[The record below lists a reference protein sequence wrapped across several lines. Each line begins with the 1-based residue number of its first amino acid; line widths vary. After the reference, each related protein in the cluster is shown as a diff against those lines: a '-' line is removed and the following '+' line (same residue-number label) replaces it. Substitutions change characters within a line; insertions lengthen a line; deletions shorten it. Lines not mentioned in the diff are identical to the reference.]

1 MSEIFEKVPVSA
13 TLLIAFAMAFG
24 LLTERSDAKQKG
36 QDHDIVQTAS
46 EADSLKTLVAAV
58 QDAGLVDA
66 LKGPGPFTVLAPAD
80 AAFAQLPEGTLEELL
95 KPENKKRLVEI
106 LTYHVIP
113 GKVTAAEVAKL
124 SAAET
129 LNGQRVDLKST
140 EGKVTV
146 DGTRVVAE
154 DIECS
159 NGIVHVID
167 QVLIP
172 SSKDLVETAAAAGDF
187 NTLLAAVQA
196 ANLAGTLQDGGP
208 FTVLAPTDEAFK
220 KLPPGTIKSLLKPEN
235 QDRLVEILKYHVIP
249 GRVYSDAALK
259 AGHAKSLQ
267 GNTVAFKDSGLG
279 VMANEAQVVAANI
292 DTANG
297 VIHVIDA
304 VLLPAS
310 SSNALVT
317 PHDAIEKA
325 IAQGSQLYNSGHAEK
340 CCEVYRLAM
349 HGLLSHHAD
358 NMPVETVRRM
368 RETLAKA
375 EATHCVK
382 SQAWQLRRGLDMAY
396 QQMGLTPSVR

>member
-1 MSEIFEKVPVSA
+1 MSEFFEKVPVSA
-13 TLLIAFAMAFG
+13 TILIAFAMAFG
-24 LLTERSDAKQKG
+24 LLAERSDAKQKG
-36 QDHDIVQTAS
+36 QDHDIVRTAS

-58 QDAGLVDA
+58 QAAGLVDA
-66 LKGPGPFTVLAPAD
+66 LKGPGPFTVFAPAD

-146 DGTRVVAE
+146 DGTRVVAA

-187 NTLLAAVQA
+187 NTLLAAAQA

-220 KLPPGTIKSLLKPEN
+220 KLPPGTIKSLLKTEN

-267 GNTVAFKDSGLG
+267 G
-279 VMANEAQVVAANI
+279 
-292 DTANG
+292 
-297 VIHVIDA
+297 
-304 VLLPAS
+304 
-310 SSNALVT
+310 
-317 PHDAIEKA
+317 
-325 IAQGSQLYNSGHAEK
+325 
-340 CCEVYRLAM
+340 
-349 HGLLSHHAD
+349 
-358 NMPVETVRRM
+358 
-368 RETLAKA
+368 
-375 EATHCVK
+375 
-382 SQAWQLRRGLDMAY
+382 
-396 QQMGLTPSVR
+396 

>member
-1 MSEIFEKVPVSA
+1 
-13 TLLIAFAMAFG
+13 
-24 LLTERSDAKQKG
+24 
-36 QDHDIVQTAS
+36 
-46 EADSLKTLVAAV
+46 VAAV
-58 QDAGLVDA
+58 QAAGLVDA
-66 LKGPGPFTVLAPAD
+66 LKGPGPFTVLAPAN

-95 KPENKKRLVEI
+95 KPENKNRLVEI

-129 LNGQRVDLKST
+129 LNGQRVDFKTSQ
-140 EGKVTV
+140 GKVTV
-146 DGTRVVAE
+146 DDAQVIAT
-154 DIECS
+154 DIGCS

-172 SSKDLVETAAAAGDF
+172 NSKDLVETAAAAGDF
-187 NTLLAAVQA
+187 NTLLAAAQA
-196 ANLAGTLQDGGP
+196 ANLAGTLQNGGP

-267 GNTVAFKDSGLG
+267 GNSVTFKDSGLG
-279 VMANEAQVVAANI
+279 GVMVNDAQVVAADI

-297 VIHVIDA
+297 VIHVIDT

-310 SSNALVT
+310 SPNALVS
-317 PHDAIEKA
+317 PHDAIEQA

-340 CCEVYRLAM
+340 CCEVYRVAM

-358 NMPVETVRRM
+358 DMPVETVRRM

-375 EATHCVK
+375 DATHCVK

-396 QQMGLTPSVR
+396 QQVGLTPAVR